1 MAQIAAHADVP
12 DVASRPDFGKW
23 AGKARTIC
31 IAALTALAAVICS
44 GPAAA
49 QARFPD
55 RPVRLVVTVA
65 PGGGMDLMARVLAAR
80 LSVGLGQPVVVE
92 NKAGASGLIGYEH
105 VASSPADGHTLLFMG
120 NSQSITEALA
130 RVQNRK
136 VPFDTARDFTPVTLF
151 ADAPFVLAV
160 RSDSPWRTP
169 ADLVA
174 AARARP
180 GAVTYVSSGPGRTD
194 HMAGALFAAAAGI
207 DMLHV
212 PYKGLGPGLQ
222 AIIAGQADTVF
233 GALPAIMP
241 HVKSGRLKILGL
253 VKGQRLAM
261 LPGVPTL
268 AEAASLPGFEVTSWI
283 GVLAPKA
290 TPPAVIQRLNQEIVK
305 LVRDPDF
312 EKSALRAGGLEPVGS
327 PPEKLAQVMRED
339 FEKYIKIF
347 NEHPNL
353 RGD

>member
-1 MAQIAAHADVP
+1 MAQLAAYADVT
-12 DVASRPDFGKW
+12 DDASSADFEMW
-23 AGKARTIC
+23 TARSLASFALTC
-31 IAALTALAAVICS
+31 AVLFAALWS
-44 GPAAA
+44 DPASA
-49 QARFPD
+49 QARFPE
-55 RPVRLVVTVA
+55 RPVRLIVAVA
-65 PGGGMDLMARVLAAR
+65 PGGGMDLTARVLAAR
-80 LSVGLGQPVVVE
+80 LSSGLGQSVVVE
-92 NKAGASGLIGYEH
+92 NKAGASGLIAYEH

-151 ADAPFVLAV
+151 ADSPFVLAV
-160 RSDSPWRTP
+160 RSDHPWRSA

-174 AARARP
+174 AAKAKP
-180 GAVTYVSSGPGRTD
+180 GAITYVSSGPGRTD

-207 DMLHV
+207 EMLHV

-222 AIIAGQADTVF
+222 AIIAGQTDTVF
-233 GALPAIMP
+233 GALPAVMP
-241 HVKSGRLKILGL
+241 HVNSGRLKILAL
-253 VKGQRLAM
+253 VKGQRVAL

-268 AEAASLPGFEVTSWI
+268 AESLNLPGFEVTSWI
-283 GVLAPKA
+283 GVLAPKG

-312 EKSALRAGGLEPVGS
+312 EKTALRAGGLEPVGS
-327 PPEKLAQVMRED
+327 PPERLAEVMRQD
-339 FEKYIKIF
+339 YARYIKIF
-347 NEHPNL
+347 TDHPAL